1 MEDVRQFPYRL
12 KSVRV
17 PLPKTMES
25 KIKRKESAKLPTEYG
40 DFTAI
45 VYEDSNGLH
54 HIALVHGD
62 VKNKKDVLVRV
73 QSECITGDVFHSLR
87 CDCSEQ
93 LDKAL
98 KQISKEDGVLLYLRQ
113 EGRGIGL
120 LNKIKAYELQDK
132 GMDTVEANEKLGFKA
147 DMRDYTVGVQILA
160 DLGIKKI
167 RLMTNNPKKI
177 EGLEKYGIEIVERI
191 PLIIKPNTTNEKYLK
206 AKKEK
211 LGHYLEDRGV
221 V

>member
-1 MEDVRQFPYRL
+1 METRIR
-12 KSVRV
+12 
-17 PLPKTMES
+17 
-25 KIKRKESAKLPTEYG
+25 RKESAKLPTTYG
-40 DFTAI
+40 KFDAI
-45 VYEDSNGLH
+45 VYEDNKGLH
-54 HIALVHGD
+54 HIALIKD
-62 VKNKKDVLVRV
+62 IKNKEDVLVRV

-98 KQISKEDGVLLYLRQ
+98 IRIGKEGGVLLYLRQ

-160 DLGIKKI
+160 DLGIKRI
-167 RLMTNNPKKI
+167 RLMTNNPRKI
-177 EGLEKYGIEIVERI
+177 EGLEKYGIKIVERV
-191 PLIIKPNTTNEKYLK
+191 PLIIKPNTTNKKYLQ

-211 LGHYLEDRGV
+211 LGHYLEDKGV
-221 V
+221 VG

>member
-1 MEDVRQFPYRL
+1 ME
-12 KSVRV
+12 
-17 PLPKTMES
+17 T
-25 KIKRKESAKLPTEYG
+25 KIRRKETAKLPTEYG
-40 DFTAI
+40 DFSAV
-45 VYEDSNGLH
+45 VYEDNEGLH

-62 VKNKKDVLVRV
+62 VKNKDVLVRV
-73 QSECITGDVFHSLR
+73 QSECLTGDVFHSLR

-98 KQISKEDGVLLYLRQ
+98 TLIAKEDGVLVYLRQ

-120 LNKIKAYELQDK
+120 LNKIKAYDLQDR
-132 GMDTVEANEKLGFKA
+132 GMDTVEANENLGFKA
-147 DMRDYTVGVQILA
+147 DLRDYTVGVQILA

-177 EGLEKYGIEIVERI
+177 EGLEKYGIKIVERV
-191 PLIIKPNTTNEKYLK
+191 PLIINPNATNRKYLQ

-211 LGHYLEDRGV
+211 LGHYLEDKGFV
-221 V
+221 G